1 MVVNKIQ
8 SNLVNN
14 LILNCDIE
22 GLKNLEKKELNG
34 SYLPNEVLVHPNETL
49 IKIFDIL
56 HSKDP
61 FFLSR
66 SNCEGDNIML
76 TFAYRFNI
84 EMCKYLLEKGL
95 SINSTGLFDSVLVA
109 ASQNF
114 EFLKFA
120 QSNGINICYLDQ
132 SCIFLFGQTRYRNCC
147 LLCELIHNVKNECE
161 LRSIKNLIDIGS
173 HRYSKTPYAN
183 LLHFAKNVYK
193 ENKNILDTMYLK
205 SRFPFEK
212 GNIPKSSL
220 GSILSTSSGNIR
232 FDLLQKVICYIEIA
246 IKNCQEYVFNF
257 EDTGL
262 YRIYETYKITED
274 VLEEYKIKP
283 IETPMSLIIYSFD
296 DDTKEDVIEFLN
308 IFINTKLIIFYM
320 LDKNCD
326 LFETYNYIKKN
337 YPNIKCIPNFT
348 CEEA

>member
-22 GLKNLEKKELNG
+22 GLKNLEKKELENYNG
-34 SYLPNEVLVHPNETL
+34 SYLPDEVLVHPNETL

-56 HSKDP
+56 HNKDP

-95 SINSTGLFDSVLVA
+95 SINSNGMFDSVLVA
-109 ASQNF
+109 ASRNF

-120 QSNGINICYLDQ
+120 QNNGINICYLDQ

-147 LLCELIHNVKNECE
+147 LLCELIHNVRNECE

-193 ENKNILDTMYLK
+193 EK
-205 SRFPFEK
+205 K
-212 GNIPKSSL
+212 GNILNSSSL
-220 GSILSTSSGNIR
+220 EQISHTKNGNIR
-232 FDLLQKVICYIEIA
+232 FDLLQKVICYIENA

-283 IETPMSLIIYSFD
+283 IETPMSVIIYSFD
-296 DDTKEDVIEFLN
+296 DDTQEDVIEFLN
-308 IFINTKLIIFYM
+308 IFVNTKLIIFYM